1 MDLTPPPGVW
11 LAPRGASQGPAGTNE
26 QVITSPAI
34 VPMGDPPYWKSWKEV
49 PMDPMEVAKFGRWFV
64 EIFSGAARLTQS
76 ARNKMIPCLP
86 PIDITLCTEIPVPFD
101 VLDADQWQR
110 FMQLIYF
117 GLIFFAH
124 FGTPCNSYSAAR
136 KDDGGPPPLR
146 SIDFPDGLPSLS
158 DQNMCIVFLGNL
170 FNDRTCEACA
180 AIVDMGGDFSIE
192 NPLGSLLWETPSMR
206 ALILNARACSISQAY
221 SHGDLQPT
229 FAMLPAPDL
238 SGKPC
243 SHGSQRQS
251 VQRTVPESCLSH
263 KVGTGVSL
271 GSLRLHGS

>member
-86 PIDITLCTEIPVPFD
+86 PIDITLGTEIPVPFD

-136 KDDGGPPPLR
+136 KDDGGPPLLFDRSTFQMVCHPCLIRTCVLFFWVICSTIVRVKHVQPLW
-146 SIDFPDGLPSLS
+146 IWVVTSLS
-158 DQNMCIVFLGNL
+158 
-170 FNDRTCEACA
+170 RTPW
-180 AIVDMGGDFSIE
+180 V
-192 NPLGSLLWETPSMR
+192 
-206 ALILNARACSISQAY
+206 ACS
-221 SHGDLQPT
+221 G
-229 FAMLPAPDL
+229 
-238 SGKPC
+238 
-243 SHGSQRQS
+243 
-251 VQRTVPESCLSH
+251 
-263 KVGTGVSL
+263 
-271 GSLRLHGS
+271 RLHRCARLS